1 MRELLFKRQAELS
14 EKAQQRQTE
23 VLGRLHARHRPLADE
38 LAAVATEELR
48 ALVQEKKAEREKAKK
63 AKGGKSEEAEEEA
76 EEGFV
81 DPAAAV
87 APVVPEPAKPQDEE
101 EEEEESGSEE
111 ESGDDDDDDMEVSAF
126 YIQEYMSPI
135 PYHAAC
141 RRHSTSRSDF
151 PLTNSAPAPPPSCSW
166 RWCPQPRR
174 PRRPASPRP
183 QCPRPVAS

>member
-1 MRELLFKRQAELS
+1 VRELLVKRQAELS

-63 AKGGKSEEAEEEA
+63 AKGGKSDEAEEEA

-87 APVVPEPAKPQDEE
+87 APEPAKPQDEEE

-126 YIQEYMSPI
+126 PRVVLSRVENHLPPI
-135 PYHAAC
+135 LTHNASCPPPFP
-141 RRHSTSRSDF
+141 SRSDF
-151 PLTNSAPAPPPSCSW
+151 PL
-166 RWCPQPRR
+166 
-174 PRRPASPRP
+174 
-183 QCPRPVAS
+183 

>member
-1 MRELLFKRQAELS
+1 MRELLVKRQAELS

-63 AKGGKSEEAEEEA
+63 AKGGKSDEAEEEA

-87 APVVPEPAKPQDEE
+87 APVVPEPAKPQEEE

-126 YIQEYMSPI
+126 DIQEYMSSI
-135 PYHAAC
+135 PCCLPPPFHKAV
-141 RRHSTSRSDF
+141 RLPR
-151 PLTNSAPAPPPSCSW
+151 LTDSAPAPPPSSSW
-166 RWCPQPRR
+166 R
-174 PRRPASPRP
+174 
-183 QCPRPVAS
+183 